1 MIETYTKEF
10 GGSIL
15 EEKTTKK
22 KWKSIGLIAALLSI
36 ICLLILVIVL
46 IVTGGLNKEE
56 GSVPAGADA
65 DNPEKTEQELMEEE
79 KARAE
84 AELEAAK
91 LEVIAKADRLAASYD
106 YDAAVAYIQA
116 YDGYAEDTRFTDKIA
131 EYEATKASCVPVDL
145 KEVTH
150 IFYHSLVVD
159 PERAFANQDKN
170 PQAVGNNQWMTTVS
184 EFNKITQEMY
194 DRGYVLVSIHDLYEE
209 VVNENGETEFVEG
222 TIMLPP
228 GKKAFVLSLDDLCY
242 YHSYDGYGYA
252 SKMVLDENGEPTCEY
267 IQADGTVVT
276 GAYDVVPLM
285 DAFVKEHP
293 DASYK
298 GAKGIIALT
307 GYNGVLGYR
316 TDVTYANFSTDLSY
330 DKQAWIKAHP
340 DFDLEAERAEAKKV
354 ADAMKENGWEFASHT
369 WGHLRVG
376 DASLQ
381 RLKTDTQKWLDN
393 VVPIIGE
400 TDTIIFAH
408 GQDLGRW
415 GNYDE
420 SNEKYQYLREQG
432 FDIFCNVDSTKNAT
446 WLGDDYLRQGRR
458 NLDGYRIYYNAI
470 GEQDNVS
477 DLFDAAEIL
486 DPERPPVPPL

>member
-1 MIETYTKEF
+1 MENQSMNKTV
-10 GGSIL
+10 SIIV
-15 EEKTTKK
+15 
-22 KWKSIGLIAALLSI
+22 SLLSI
-36 ICLLILVIVL
+36 LSLVAIIVAL
-46 IVTGGLNKEE
+46 IVVNSIKIKDGSIMVSAGVNADMNQDGQPSPEE
-56 GSVPAGADA
+56 LAQQ
-65 DNPEKTEQELMEEE
+65 EK
-79 KARAE
+79 
-84 AELEAAK
+84 EAAI
-91 LEVIAKADRLAASYD
+91 LQLMADADRLAASYD
-106 YDAAVAYIQA
+106 YDGAIALVEAFE
-116 YDGYAEDTRFTDKIA
+116 GYEEDARLRVKIA
-131 EYEATKASCVPVDL
+131 GYEAIKATCVPVDIS
-145 KEVTH
+145 EVTH

-159 PERAFANQDKN
+159 PERAFANQDTN
-170 PQAVGNNQWMTTVS
+170 PQAVGNNQWMTTIS
-184 EFNKITQEMY
+184 EFEKITQEMY
-194 DRGYVLVSIHDLYEE
+194 DRGYVMVSIHDLYEE

-228 GKKAFVLSLDDLCY
+228 GKKAFVLSIDDLSY

-252 SKMVLDENGEPTCEY
+252 SKLVLDENGEPTCEY

-276 GAYDVVPLM
+276 GAYDVVPLI
-285 DAFVKEHP
+285 DAFVEEHP
-293 DASYK
+293 DASYH

-316 TDVTYANFSTDLSY
+316 TDVSYTSITDDL
-330 DKQAWIKAHP
+330 DWVKKQWIMDHP
-340 DFDLEAERAEAKKV
+340 DFDIEAERAAAKEV

-376 DASLQ
+376 DASLE
-381 RLKTDTQKWLDN
+381 RIMADTQRWKEN
-393 VVPIIGE
+393 VEPIVGE

-432 FDIFCNVDSTKNAT
+432 YDVFCNVDASQYAT

-470 GEQDNVS
+470 GEQNNVS
-477 DLFDAAEIL
+477 DLFDASEIL
-486 DPERPPVPPL
+486 DPDRPPVPAL

>member
-1 MIETYTKEF
+1 MIEAYTKEF

-22 KWKSIGLIAALLSI
+22 KWKSIGLPAALLSI

-293 DASYK
+293 DASYR

-316 TDVTYANFSTDLSY
+316 TDVTYANFSEDLSY
-330 DKQAWIKAHP
+330 VKQVWIKEHP
-340 DFDLEAERAEAKKV
+340 DFDLEKERAEAKKV

-369 WGHLRVG
+369 WGHVAVG
-376 DASLQ
+376 SASLE
-381 RLKTDTQKWLDN
+381 RIKTDTGKWKSYVEPL
-393 VVPIIGE
+393 VGE
-400 TDTIIFAH
+400 TDIIVFAH
-408 GQDLGRW
+408 GEDIGSWR
-415 GNYDE
+415 GYSAD
-420 SNEKYQYLREQG
+420 NEKFQYLKSEG
-432 FDIFCNVDSTKNAT
+432 FNYFCNVDSTQYFLQIRDN
-446 WLGDDYLRQGRR
+446 YVRMGRR
-458 NLDGYRIYYNAI
+458 NLDGYRLWNDVHKDA
-470 GEQDNVS
+470 NLLT
-477 DLFDAAEIL
+477 DLFDASEII
-486 DPERPPVPPL
+486 DPKRTDMPSW